1 MPTTSWAKIKD
12 EAMSKRDQRRGHELA
27 MAESAKMELAELRE
41 ALKVRQTELAKKLK
55 ITQVGVSRLERRPN
69 VLLRSISNYVEA
81 LGGELEL
88 RVIFPNRTIRLTHL
102 LLAADGKRKKP
113 AVRKKFRDLAAKMS
127 PRSRRKAHDLA
138 RQDVAKLATASRAPT
153 NSQKARQQKG
163 VNA

>member
-1 MPTTSWAKIKD
+1 MPTTSWAQIKD

-27 MAESAKMELAELRE
+27 MAESAEMELAELRE
-41 ALKVRQTELAKKLK
+41 ALKVRQTELAKKLN

-102 LLAADGKRKKP
+102 HLLAPNGKRKKP
-113 AVRKKFRDLAAKMS
+113 PASPVTTKNRRRA
-127 PRSRRKAHDLA
+127 PRSRPVT
-138 RQDVAKLATASRAPT
+138 RQPPR
-153 NSQKARQQKG
+153 
-163 VNA
+163 

>member
-1 MPTTSWAKIKD
+1 MPTTSWAQIKD

-27 MAESAKMELAELRE
+27 MAESAQMELAELRE
-41 ALKVRQTELAKKLK
+41 ALKVRQTELAKKLN

-102 LLAADGKRKKP
+102 LLAPNGKKKKP
-113 AVRKKFRDLAAKMS
+113 AER
-127 PRSRRKAHDLA
+127 
-138 RQDVAKLATASRAPT
+138 ATASPEPTKSRRRARPRPRPGRPVT
-153 NSQKARQQKG
+153 RQ
-163 VNA
+163 NPR